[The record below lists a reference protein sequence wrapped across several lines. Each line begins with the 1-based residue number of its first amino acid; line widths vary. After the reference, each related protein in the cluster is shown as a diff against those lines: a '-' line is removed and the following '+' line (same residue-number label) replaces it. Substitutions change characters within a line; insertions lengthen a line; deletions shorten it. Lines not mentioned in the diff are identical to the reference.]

1 MLLTEYMTT
10 ARALS
15 DLQQPVA
22 QDDVLAMCR
31 CAFPLV
37 QPTAHRLTLF
47 ALLYLPCAL
56 VWAALDAR
64 RIRRKASGG
73 AAWR

>member
-1 MLLTEYMTT
+1 MTT
-10 ARALS
+10 IWIARQALWRYGGLVS
-15 DLQQPVA
+15 IVA
-22 QDDVLAMCR
+22 ASVGIGTRSAE
-31 CAFPLV
+31 
-37 QPTAHRLTLF
+37 AHWLTLF
-47 ALLYLPCAL
+47 ALLYLPCAP